1 LLKSSL
7 IASRSE
13 AYGEMKAAIVRRPAS
28 TKEFRHLSD
37 PPEVLL
43 PVFRAEAEVFVQA
56 VPHIIAV
63 EYESLYLLLKQSVL

>member
-1 LLKSSL
+1 
-7 IASRSE
+7 
-13 AYGEMKAAIVRRPAS
+13 MKAAIVRRRRRQGV
-28 TKEFRHLSD
+28 RHLSD

-63 EYESLYLLLKQSVL
+63 EYEVFISSETVCALALWQWLTFLRRKGL